1 MTFSSHMD
9 MIFKNSALQ
18 DIFVKLLFIE
28 YRLLRRYPLY
38 EKVMSGYVSTMEFI
52 SDLLQRGQSLNI
64 ISLYLYCNPVC
75 AVKLQSSRRLRILR
89 K

>member
-1 MTFSSHMD
+1 MMFSSHMD
-9 MIFKNSALQ
+9 MIFNNSALQ
-18 DIFVKLLFIE
+18 DIFVKFLFIE
-28 YRLLRRYPLY
+28 YRLSKKIPL

-75 AVKLQSSRRLRILR
+75 AVKLQSSRRLRILH